1 MRWQAG
7 PRRAETGL
15 LAAKRSGGCSAVKEK
30 LMWIYEDN
38 VVKSQEK

>member
-15 LAAKRSGGCSAVKEK
+15 LAAKRSGRVLGGERETDVD
-30 LMWIYEDN
+30 L
-38 VVKSQEK
+38 